1 MLLGKNLKA
10 RFPHV
15 PGESLAADFFPS
27 SRTGVSAPLRDEP
40 RVKFWLSTTQPQ
52 SSASKSKAILLGE
65 NRMLETEMSRSE
77 EKTSGSPNSYPY
89 LGFSGLWQF
98 TALTSAGSAGY
109 IALTL

>member
-1 MLLGKNLKA
+1 
-10 RFPHV
+10 
-15 PGESLAADFFPS
+15 
-27 SRTGVSAPLRDEP
+27 
-40 RVKFWLSTTQPQ
+40 
-52 SSASKSKAILLGE
+52 LLGE